1 MRNVAFSPEYAKRYE
16 SQSKILFRDENRRS
30 KEEGCFSNGYFL
42 LCESYEGEL
51 DGEHRFAA
59 RYSLFTPNH
68 DLVLSYD
75 CLDSEHALSEMI
87 SHNDGN
93 AYYVFRRDRFG
104 FSVFNLNTLR
114 EHRYYSDEAFT
125 KDSDFIWC
133 GAEYYADRNT
143 IFVVGHM
150 PHAPFEVYE
159 FDFSDPMTC
168 VAFVPE
174 DALILT
180 LPTVDFADEME
191 DFRDEYINWGEE
203 NIYGSALLASFEDI
217 AELWGGVLA
226 AAKEHGI
233 KELHLDLFPSING
246 LQISLMATGTQSRTV
261 AGKIPTASSKD
272 LICLS
277 GNVGAAYMGQHVLE
291 REKGAFLAAGE
302 ENAKQPDLSKYKY
315 LLSQY
320 LCPEIPSNVIDRFT
334 KGGFYPTA
342 GVFDCRG
349 LAEAVNSL
357 CEKTGFGAKLYLDR
371 LPIASETFEMAAEVN
386 IDAVTA
392 AINGGDDYR
401 LIYTIPLSR
410 YEEFKREIQTFDV
423 IGHLAHSDVGSV
435 LVTPDGAELPLKEI

>member
-1 MRNVAFSPEYAKRYE
+1 MEQQKPQRTEFSQIGHRAAVARLFEGSGYTNSPEI
-16 SQSKILFRDENRRS
+16 KIA
-30 KEEGCFSNGYFL
+30 
-42 LCESYEGEL
+42 
-51 DGEHRFAA
+51 DGIASHKLMAQGVDF
-59 RYSLFTPNH
+59 
-68 DLVLSYD
+68 DLVYNPLKHLGYKAV
-75 CLDSEHALSEMI
+75 LNVLGEIYAAFHRPRALSLAVGVS
-87 SHNDGN
+87 SH
-93 AYYVFRRDRFG
+93 
-104 FSVFNLNTLR
+104 
-114 EHRYYSDEAFT
+114 
-125 KDSDFIWC
+125 
-133 GAEYYADRNT
+133 
-143 IFVVGHM
+143 
-150 PHAPFEVYE
+150 
-159 FDFSDPMTC
+159 
-168 VAFVPE
+168 
-174 DALILT
+174 
-180 LPTVDFADEME
+180 FA
-191 DFRDEYINWGEE
+191 
-203 NIYGSALLASFEDI
+203 FEDI

-246 LQISLMATGTQSRTV
+246 LQISLMATGAQSRTV
-261 AGKIPTASSKD
+261 AGKIPAASSKD
-272 LICLS
+272 LLCLS

-320 LCPEIPSNVIDRFT
+320 LCPEIPANVIDRFT

-349 LAEAVNSL
+349 LAEAVNFL

-423 IGHLAHSDVGSV
+423 IGHLAHSDVGGV
-435 LVTPDGAELPLKEI
+435 LVTPDGAELPLREI

>member
-1 MRNVAFSPEYAKRYE
+1 MEQQKPQRTEFSQIGHRAAVARLFEGSGYTNSPEI
-16 SQSKILFRDENRRS
+16 KIA
-30 KEEGCFSNGYFL
+30 
-42 LCESYEGEL
+42 
-51 DGEHRFAA
+51 DGIASHKLMAQGVDF
-59 RYSLFTPNH
+59 
-68 DLVLSYD
+68 DLVYNPLKHLGYKAV
-75 CLDSEHALSEMI
+75 LNVLGEIYAAFHRPRALSLAVGVS
-87 SHNDGN
+87 SH
-93 AYYVFRRDRFG
+93 
-104 FSVFNLNTLR
+104 
-114 EHRYYSDEAFT
+114 
-125 KDSDFIWC
+125 
-133 GAEYYADRNT
+133 
-143 IFVVGHM
+143 
-150 PHAPFEVYE
+150 
-159 FDFSDPMTC
+159 
-168 VAFVPE
+168 
-174 DALILT
+174 
-180 LPTVDFADEME
+180 FA
-191 DFRDEYINWGEE
+191 
-203 NIYGSALLASFEDI
+203 FEDI

-246 LQISLMATGTQSRTV
+246 LQISLMATGAQSRTV
-261 AGKIPTASSKD
+261 AGKIPAASSKD

-320 LCPEIPSNVIDRFT
+320 LCPEIPANVIDRFA

-423 IGHLAHSDVGSV
+423 IGHLAHSDVGGV

>member
-1 MRNVAFSPEYAKRYE
+1 MAEQKPQRTEFSQIGHRAAVARLFEGSGYTNSPEI
-16 SQSKILFRDENRRS
+16 KIA
-30 KEEGCFSNGYFL
+30 
-42 LCESYEGEL
+42 
-51 DGEHRFAA
+51 DGIASHKLMAQGVDF
-59 RYSLFTPNH
+59 
-68 DLVLSYD
+68 DLVYNPLKHLGYKAV
-75 CLDSEHALSEMI
+75 LNVLGEIYAAFHRPRALSLAVGVS
-87 SHNDGN
+87 SH
-93 AYYVFRRDRFG
+93 
-104 FSVFNLNTLR
+104 
-114 EHRYYSDEAFT
+114 
-125 KDSDFIWC
+125 
-133 GAEYYADRNT
+133 
-143 IFVVGHM
+143 
-150 PHAPFEVYE
+150 
-159 FDFSDPMTC
+159 
-168 VAFVPE
+168 
-174 DALILT
+174 
-180 LPTVDFADEME
+180 FA
-191 DFRDEYINWGEE
+191 
-203 NIYGSALLASFEDI
+203 FEDI

-246 LQISLMATGTQSRTV
+246 LQISLMATGAQSRTV
-261 AGKIPTASSKD
+261 AGKIPAASSKD

-320 LCPEIPSNVIDRFT
+320 LCPEIPANVIDRFT

>member
-1 MRNVAFSPEYAKRYE
+1 MEQQKPQRTEFSQIGHRAAVARLFEGSGYTNSPEI
-16 SQSKILFRDENRRS
+16 KIA
-30 KEEGCFSNGYFL
+30 
-42 LCESYEGEL
+42 
-51 DGEHRFAA
+51 DGIASHKLMAQGVDF
-59 RYSLFTPNH
+59 
-68 DLVLSYD
+68 DLVYNPLKHLGFKAVLNVLGEIYAAF
-75 CLDSEHALSEMI
+75 HRPRALSLAVGVS
-87 SHNDGN
+87 SH
-93 AYYVFRRDRFG
+93 
-104 FSVFNLNTLR
+104 
-114 EHRYYSDEAFT
+114 
-125 KDSDFIWC
+125 
-133 GAEYYADRNT
+133 
-143 IFVVGHM
+143 
-150 PHAPFEVYE
+150 
-159 FDFSDPMTC
+159 
-168 VAFVPE
+168 
-174 DALILT
+174 
-180 LPTVDFADEME
+180 FA
-191 DFRDEYINWGEE
+191 
-203 NIYGSALLASFEDI
+203 FEDI

-246 LQISLMATGTQSRTV
+246 LQISLMATGAQSRTV
-261 AGKIPTASSKD
+261 AGKIPAASSKD

-320 LCPEIPSNVIDRFT
+320 LCPEIPANVIDRFT

-423 IGHLAHSDVGSV
+423 IGHLAHSDVGGV

>member
-1 MRNVAFSPEYAKRYE
+1 MEQQKPQRTEFSQIGHRAAVARLFEGRGYTNSPEI
-16 SQSKILFRDENRRS
+16 KIA
-30 KEEGCFSNGYFL
+30 
-42 LCESYEGEL
+42 
-51 DGEHRFAA
+51 DGIASHKLMAQGVDF
-59 RYSLFTPNH
+59 
-68 DLVLSYD
+68 DLVYNPLKHLGYKAV
-75 CLDSEHALSEMI
+75 LNVLGEIYAAFHRPRALSLAVGVS
-87 SHNDGN
+87 SH
-93 AYYVFRRDRFG
+93 
-104 FSVFNLNTLR
+104 
-114 EHRYYSDEAFT
+114 
-125 KDSDFIWC
+125 
-133 GAEYYADRNT
+133 
-143 IFVVGHM
+143 
-150 PHAPFEVYE
+150 
-159 FDFSDPMTC
+159 
-168 VAFVPE
+168 
-174 DALILT
+174 
-180 LPTVDFADEME
+180 FA
-191 DFRDEYINWGEE
+191 
-203 NIYGSALLASFEDI
+203 FEDI

-246 LQISLMATGTQSRTV
+246 LQISLMATGAQSRTM
-261 AGKIPTASSKD
+261 ASKIPAASSKD

-320 LCPEIPSNVIDRFT
+320 LCPEIPANVIDRFT

-371 LPIASETFEMAAEVN
+371 LPIATETFSMAAEVN

>member
-1 MRNVAFSPEYAKRYE
+1 MAEQKPQRTEFSQIGHRTAVARLFEGSGYTNSPEI
-16 SQSKILFRDENRRS
+16 KIA
-30 KEEGCFSNGYFL
+30 
-42 LCESYEGEL
+42 
-51 DGEHRFAA
+51 DGIASHKLMAQGVDF
-59 RYSLFTPNH
+59 
-68 DLVLSYD
+68 DLVYNPLKHLGYKAV
-75 CLDSEHALSEMI
+75 LNVLGEIYAAFHRPRALSLAVGVS
-87 SHNDGN
+87 SH
-93 AYYVFRRDRFG
+93 
-104 FSVFNLNTLR
+104 
-114 EHRYYSDEAFT
+114 
-125 KDSDFIWC
+125 
-133 GAEYYADRNT
+133 
-143 IFVVGHM
+143 
-150 PHAPFEVYE
+150 
-159 FDFSDPMTC
+159 
-168 VAFVPE
+168 
-174 DALILT
+174 
-180 LPTVDFADEME
+180 FA
-191 DFRDEYINWGEE
+191 
-203 NIYGSALLASFEDI
+203 FEDI

-246 LQISLMATGTQSRTV
+246 LQISLMATGAQSRTV
-261 AGKIPTASSKD
+261 AGKIPAASSKD

-320 LCPEIPSNVIDRFT
+320 LCPEIPANVIDRFT

-435 LVTPDGAELPLKEI
+435 LVTPDGAELPLREI

>member
-1 MRNVAFSPEYAKRYE
+1 MAEQKPQRTEFSQIGHRAAVARLFEGSGYTNSPEI
-16 SQSKILFRDENRRS
+16 KIA
-30 KEEGCFSNGYFL
+30 
-42 LCESYEGEL
+42 
-51 DGEHRFAA
+51 DGIASHKLMAQGVDF
-59 RYSLFTPNH
+59 
-68 DLVLSYD
+68 DLVYNPLKHLGYKAV
-75 CLDSEHALSEMI
+75 LNVLGEIYAAFHRPRALSLAVGVS
-87 SHNDGN
+87 SH
-93 AYYVFRRDRFG
+93 
-104 FSVFNLNTLR
+104 
-114 EHRYYSDEAFT
+114 
-125 KDSDFIWC
+125 
-133 GAEYYADRNT
+133 
-143 IFVVGHM
+143 
-150 PHAPFEVYE
+150 
-159 FDFSDPMTC
+159 
-168 VAFVPE
+168 
-174 DALILT
+174 
-180 LPTVDFADEME
+180 FA
-191 DFRDEYINWGEE
+191 
-203 NIYGSALLASFEDI
+203 FEDI

-246 LQISLMATGTQSRTV
+246 LQISLMATGAQSRTV
-261 AGKIPTASSKD
+261 AGKIPAASSKD

-320 LCPEIPSNVIDRFT
+320 LCPEIPANVIDRFT

-371 LPIASETFEMAAEVN
+371 LPIATETFEMAAEVN

-435 LVTPDGAELPLKEI
+435 LVTPDGAELPLREI

>member
-1 MRNVAFSPEYAKRYE
+1 MEQQKPQRTEFSQIGHRAAVARLFEGSGYTNSPEI
-16 SQSKILFRDENRRS
+16 KIA
-30 KEEGCFSNGYFL
+30 
-42 LCESYEGEL
+42 
-51 DGEHRFAA
+51 DGIASHKLMAQGVDF
-59 RYSLFTPNH
+59 
-68 DLVLSYD
+68 DLVYNPLKHLGYKAV
-75 CLDSEHALSEMI
+75 LNVLGEIYAAFHRPRALSLAVGVS
-87 SHNDGN
+87 SH
-93 AYYVFRRDRFG
+93 
-104 FSVFNLNTLR
+104 
-114 EHRYYSDEAFT
+114 
-125 KDSDFIWC
+125 
-133 GAEYYADRNT
+133 
-143 IFVVGHM
+143 
-150 PHAPFEVYE
+150 
-159 FDFSDPMTC
+159 
-168 VAFVPE
+168 
-174 DALILT
+174 
-180 LPTVDFADEME
+180 FA
-191 DFRDEYINWGEE
+191 
-203 NIYGSALLASFEDI
+203 FEDI

-226 AAKEHGI
+226 AAKEHGL

-246 LQISLMATGTQSRTV
+246 LQISLMATGAQSRTV
-261 AGKIPTASSKD
+261 AGKIPAASSKD

-320 LCPEIPSNVIDRFT
+320 LCPEIPANVIDRFT
-334 KGGFYPTA
+334 KGGFFPTA

-435 LVTPDGAELPLKEI
+435 LVTPDGAELPLREI

>member
-1 MRNVAFSPEYAKRYE
+1 MEQQKPQRTEFSQIGHRTAVARLFEGSGYTNSPEI
-16 SQSKILFRDENRRS
+16 KIA
-30 KEEGCFSNGYFL
+30 
-42 LCESYEGEL
+42 
-51 DGEHRFAA
+51 DGIASHKLMAQGVDF
-59 RYSLFTPNH
+59 
-68 DLVLSYD
+68 DLVYNPLKHLGYKAV
-75 CLDSEHALSEMI
+75 LNVLGEIYAAFHRPRALSLAVGVS
-87 SHNDGN
+87 SH
-93 AYYVFRRDRFG
+93 
-104 FSVFNLNTLR
+104 
-114 EHRYYSDEAFT
+114 
-125 KDSDFIWC
+125 
-133 GAEYYADRNT
+133 
-143 IFVVGHM
+143 
-150 PHAPFEVYE
+150 
-159 FDFSDPMTC
+159 
-168 VAFVPE
+168 
-174 DALILT
+174 
-180 LPTVDFADEME
+180 FA
-191 DFRDEYINWGEE
+191 
-203 NIYGSALLASFEDI
+203 FEDI

-261 AGKIPTASSKD
+261 AGKIPAASSKD

-320 LCPEIPSNVIDRFT
+320 LCPEIPANVIDRFT

-423 IGHLAHSDVGSV
+423 IGHLAHSDVGAV
-435 LVTPDGAELPLKEI
+435 LVTPDGAELPLREI

>member
-1 MRNVAFSPEYAKRYE
+1 MAEQKPQRTEFSQIGHRAAVARLFEGSGYTNSPEI
-16 SQSKILFRDENRRS
+16 KIA
-30 KEEGCFSNGYFL
+30 
-42 LCESYEGEL
+42 
-51 DGEHRFAA
+51 DGIASHKLMAQGVDF
-59 RYSLFTPNH
+59 
-68 DLVLSYD
+68 DLVYNPLKHLGYKAV
-75 CLDSEHALSEMI
+75 LNVLGEIYAAFHRPRALSLAVGVS
-87 SHNDGN
+87 SH
-93 AYYVFRRDRFG
+93 
-104 FSVFNLNTLR
+104 
-114 EHRYYSDEAFT
+114 
-125 KDSDFIWC
+125 
-133 GAEYYADRNT
+133 
-143 IFVVGHM
+143 
-150 PHAPFEVYE
+150 
-159 FDFSDPMTC
+159 
-168 VAFVPE
+168 
-174 DALILT
+174 
-180 LPTVDFADEME
+180 FA
-191 DFRDEYINWGEE
+191 
-203 NIYGSALLASFEDI
+203 FEDI

-246 LQISLMATGTQSRTV
+246 LQISLMATGAQSRTV
-261 AGKIPTASSKD
+261 AGKIPAASSKD
-272 LICLS
+272 LLCLS

-320 LCPEIPSNVIDRFT
+320 LCPEIPANVIDRFT

-435 LVTPDGAELPLKEI
+435 LVTPDGAELPLREI

>member
-1 MRNVAFSPEYAKRYE
+1 MAEQKPQRTEFSQIGHRAAVARLFEGSGYTNSPEI
-16 SQSKILFRDENRRS
+16 KIA
-30 KEEGCFSNGYFL
+30 
-42 LCESYEGEL
+42 
-51 DGEHRFAA
+51 DGIASHKLMAQGVDF
-59 RYSLFTPNH
+59 
-68 DLVLSYD
+68 DLVYNPLKHLGYKAV
-75 CLDSEHALSEMI
+75 LNVLGEIYAAFHRPRALSLAVGVS
-87 SHNDGN
+87 SH
-93 AYYVFRRDRFG
+93 
-104 FSVFNLNTLR
+104 
-114 EHRYYSDEAFT
+114 
-125 KDSDFIWC
+125 
-133 GAEYYADRNT
+133 
-143 IFVVGHM
+143 
-150 PHAPFEVYE
+150 
-159 FDFSDPMTC
+159 
-168 VAFVPE
+168 
-174 DALILT
+174 
-180 LPTVDFADEME
+180 FA
-191 DFRDEYINWGEE
+191 
-203 NIYGSALLASFEDI
+203 FEDI

-246 LQISLMATGTQSRTV
+246 LQISLMATGAQSRTV
-261 AGKIPTASSKD
+261 AGKIPAASSKD

-320 LCPEIPSNVIDRFT
+320 LCPEIPVNVIDRFT

-435 LVTPDGAELPLKEI
+435 LVTPDGAELPLREI

>member
-1 MRNVAFSPEYAKRYE
+1 MEQQKPQRTEFSQIGHRAAVARLFEGSGYTNSPEI
-16 SQSKILFRDENRRS
+16 KIA
-30 KEEGCFSNGYFL
+30 
-42 LCESYEGEL
+42 
-51 DGEHRFAA
+51 DGIASHKLMAQGVDF
-59 RYSLFTPNH
+59 
-68 DLVLSYD
+68 DLVYNPLKHLGYKAV
-75 CLDSEHALSEMI
+75 LNVLGEIYAAFHRPRALSLAVGVS
-87 SHNDGN
+87 SH
-93 AYYVFRRDRFG
+93 
-104 FSVFNLNTLR
+104 
-114 EHRYYSDEAFT
+114 
-125 KDSDFIWC
+125 
-133 GAEYYADRNT
+133 
-143 IFVVGHM
+143 
-150 PHAPFEVYE
+150 
-159 FDFSDPMTC
+159 
-168 VAFVPE
+168 
-174 DALILT
+174 
-180 LPTVDFADEME
+180 FA
-191 DFRDEYINWGEE
+191 
-203 NIYGSALLASFEDI
+203 FEDI

-246 LQISLMATGTQSRTV
+246 LQISLMATGAQSRTV
-261 AGKIPTASSKD
+261 AGKIPAASSKD

-320 LCPEIPSNVIDRFT
+320 LCPEIPANVIDRFT

>member
-1 MRNVAFSPEYAKRYE
+1 MAEQKPQRTEFSQIGHRAAVARLFEGSGYTNSPEI
-16 SQSKILFRDENRRS
+16 KIA
-30 KEEGCFSNGYFL
+30 
-42 LCESYEGEL
+42 
-51 DGEHRFAA
+51 DGIASHKLMAQGVDF
-59 RYSLFTPNH
+59 
-68 DLVLSYD
+68 DLVYNPLKHLGYKAV
-75 CLDSEHALSEMI
+75 LNVLGEIYAAFHRPRALSLAVGVS
-87 SHNDGN
+87 SH
-93 AYYVFRRDRFG
+93 
-104 FSVFNLNTLR
+104 
-114 EHRYYSDEAFT
+114 
-125 KDSDFIWC
+125 
-133 GAEYYADRNT
+133 
-143 IFVVGHM
+143 
-150 PHAPFEVYE
+150 
-159 FDFSDPMTC
+159 
-168 VAFVPE
+168 
-174 DALILT
+174 
-180 LPTVDFADEME
+180 FA
-191 DFRDEYINWGEE
+191 
-203 NIYGSALLASFEDI
+203 FEDI

-261 AGKIPTASSKD
+261 ASKIPAASSKD

-320 LCPEIPSNVIDRFT
+320 LCPEIPANVIDRFT

-342 GVFDCRG
+342 GVFDCRV
-349 LAEAVNSL
+349 LAEAINSL
-357 CEKTGFGAKLYLDR
+357 CEKTGLGAKVYLDR
-371 LPIASETFEMAAEVN
+371 LPIASETFEMAAEIN

-392 AINGGDDYR
+392 AINGGEDYR
-401 LIYTIPLSR
+401 LIYTVPLSR

>member
-1 MRNVAFSPEYAKRYE
+1 MAEQKPQRTEFSQIGHRAAVARLFEGSGYTNSPEI
-16 SQSKILFRDENRRS
+16 KIA
-30 KEEGCFSNGYFL
+30 
-42 LCESYEGEL
+42 
-51 DGEHRFAA
+51 DGIA
-59 RYSLFTPNH
+59 RHKLMAQGVDF
-68 DLVLSYD
+68 DLVYNPLKHLGYKAV
-75 CLDSEHALSEMI
+75 LNVLGEIYAAFHRPRALSLAVGVS
-87 SHNDGN
+87 SH
-93 AYYVFRRDRFG
+93 
-104 FSVFNLNTLR
+104 
-114 EHRYYSDEAFT
+114 
-125 KDSDFIWC
+125 
-133 GAEYYADRNT
+133 
-143 IFVVGHM
+143 
-150 PHAPFEVYE
+150 
-159 FDFSDPMTC
+159 
-168 VAFVPE
+168 
-174 DALILT
+174 
-180 LPTVDFADEME
+180 FA
-191 DFRDEYINWGEE
+191 
-203 NIYGSALLASFEDI
+203 FEDI

-246 LQISLMATGTQSRTV
+246 LQISLMATGAQSRTV
-261 AGKIPTASSKD
+261 AGKIPAASSKD

-320 LCPEIPSNVIDRFT
+320 LCPELPANVIDRFT

-371 LPIASETFEMAAEVN
+371 LPIATETFSMAAEVN

>member
-1 MRNVAFSPEYAKRYE
+1 MEQQKPQRTEFSQIGHRAAVARLFEGSGYTNSPEI
-16 SQSKILFRDENRRS
+16 KIA
-30 KEEGCFSNGYFL
+30 
-42 LCESYEGEL
+42 
-51 DGEHRFAA
+51 DGIASHKLMAQGVDF
-59 RYSLFTPNH
+59 
-68 DLVLSYD
+68 DLVYNPLKHLGYKAV
-75 CLDSEHALSEMI
+75 LNVLGEIYAAFHRPRALSLAVGVS
-87 SHNDGN
+87 SH
-93 AYYVFRRDRFG
+93 
-104 FSVFNLNTLR
+104 
-114 EHRYYSDEAFT
+114 
-125 KDSDFIWC
+125 
-133 GAEYYADRNT
+133 
-143 IFVVGHM
+143 
-150 PHAPFEVYE
+150 
-159 FDFSDPMTC
+159 
-168 VAFVPE
+168 
-174 DALILT
+174 
-180 LPTVDFADEME
+180 FA
-191 DFRDEYINWGEE
+191 
-203 NIYGSALLASFEDI
+203 FEDI

-246 LQISLMATGTQSRTV
+246 LQISLMATGAQSRTV
-261 AGKIPTASSKD
+261 AGKIPAASSKD

-320 LCPEIPSNVIDRFT
+320 LCPEIPANVIDRFA

-435 LVTPDGAELPLKEI
+435 LVTPDGAELPLREI

>member
-1 MRNVAFSPEYAKRYE
+1 MAEQKPQRTEFSQIGHRQAVTR
-16 SQSKILFRDENRRS
+16 LF
-30 KEEGCFSNGYFL
+30 EGSGYTN
-42 LCESYEGEL
+42 SPDIRVW
-51 DGEHRFAA
+51 DGIASHKLMAQGVDF
-59 RYSLFTPNH
+59 
-68 DLVLSYD
+68 DLVYNPLKHLGYKAV
-75 CLDSEHALSEMI
+75 LNVLGEIYAAFHRPRALSLAVGVS
-87 SHNDGN
+87 SH
-93 AYYVFRRDRFG
+93 
-104 FSVFNLNTLR
+104 
-114 EHRYYSDEAFT
+114 
-125 KDSDFIWC
+125 
-133 GAEYYADRNT
+133 
-143 IFVVGHM
+143 
-150 PHAPFEVYE
+150 
-159 FDFSDPMTC
+159 
-168 VAFVPE
+168 
-174 DALILT
+174 
-180 LPTVDFADEME
+180 FA
-191 DFRDEYINWGEE
+191 
-203 NIYGSALLASFEDI
+203 FEDI

-246 LQISLMATGTQSRTV
+246 LQISLMATGAQSRTV
-261 AGKIPTASSKD
+261 AGKIPAASSKD

-320 LCPEIPSNVIDRFT
+320 LCPEIPANVIDRFT

-371 LPIASETFEMAAEVN
+371 LPIASETFAMASEIN

-401 LIYTIPLSR
+401 LLYTIPLSR

-423 IGHLAHSDVGSV
+423 IGHLAKSDVGAV
-435 LVTPDGAELPLKEI
+435 LVTPDGAEMPLREL